1 MEKKHQENSRSPRK
15 RIINFLVHVLLA
27 VLALIWVMPIVWI
40 VLRPYQFPG
49 RAGCIHQ
56 HVPAEKLHY
65 PKLREAP
72 DGQECSELP
81 ENVQKYA
88 DHCCLQLLYQH
99 IFCVVRVVFPQPNA
113 VQNA

>member
-40 VLRPYQFPG
+40 VLTSFRAEPG
-49 RAGCIHQ
+49 AYTNTFLPKSYTIQ
-56 HVPAEKLHY
+56 NYVKLLTD
-65 PKLREAP
+65 K
-72 DGQECSELP
+72 
-81 ENVQKYA
+81 K
-88 DHCCLQLLYQH
+88 QLLYQH
-99 IFCVVRVVFPQPNA
+99 ILCAVRVIFPQPNA